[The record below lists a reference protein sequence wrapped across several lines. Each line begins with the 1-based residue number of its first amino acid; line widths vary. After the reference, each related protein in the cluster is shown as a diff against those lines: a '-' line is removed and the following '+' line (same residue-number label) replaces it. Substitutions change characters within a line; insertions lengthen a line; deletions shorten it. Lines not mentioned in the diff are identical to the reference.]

1 LGKNSHK
8 NLNYFYYIIR
18 KKKKLNMRHKIP
30 DYMKKDKTAVSIDD
44 NLLDIFN
51 EYLKEN
57 NISNKSKYIESL
69 IRKDMEQ
76 RGKNIDRKF

>member
-1 LGKNSHK
+1 
-8 NLNYFYYIIR
+8 
-18 KKKKLNMRHKIP
+18 MRHKIT
-30 DYMKKDKTAVSIDD
+30 DDMKKDKTAVSIDD

>member
-1 LGKNSHK
+1 
-8 NLNYFYYIIR
+8 
-18 KKKKLNMRHKIP
+18 MRHKIP
-30 DYMKKDKTAVSIDD
+30 DDMKKDKTAVSIDD
-44 NLLDIFN
+44 NLLDVFN

>member
-1 LGKNSHK
+1 
-8 NLNYFYYIIR
+8 
-18 KKKKLNMRHKIP
+18 MRHKIP